1 MAIKNKFIHF
11 NTEAGFK
18 NYLLTGNGSGGGFL
32 NTEGTNFE
40 ENIYSVKPEKQEDWN
55 LFKNYTCFI
64 KDTQRIWTHE
74 KFYNCNTSNYFNIN
88 RGEITDANNINNIGM
103 YTFTSDTQNIPSEMS
118 GSGIILTYASTV
130 SPDNFIQMCTGFKN
144 GTPTSWYIRSKTGT
158 NDWSNWSKL
167 LDDRNLTKLS
177 QLEDDI
183 VNGKYLPIDGTA
195 IKAEQDSD
203 GNIIKNNYFK
213 LLPDKVTDLNDVPV
227 NSFFVSSQGTANS
240 PASSAFFVNGFCI
253 AADNSSIFKKQLVYA
268 DDWYVRSQVNGTWG
282 GWNKLWHS
290 GNLNPVTLDTSQRI
304 SGLKHF
310 ISSIPL
316 GLNTTGKIGSDSEFS
331 TSIAFHPNDQS
342 SYWLIQYEDDIT
354 MLLGT
359 LFNKAV
365 KFRTEANKSVVIA
378 DEFTGTATQIQD
390 SSDNSSKK
398 IWTGTQSE
406 YNAILSKDANTIYLI
421 TE

>member
-74 KFYNCNTSNYFNIN
+74 KFYNCDTSNYFNIN

-130 SPDNFIQMCTGFKN
+130 SPDNFIQMCTGFRN
-144 GTPTSWYIRSKTGT
+144 GTPASWYIRSKIGT
-158 NDWSNWSKL
+158 NNWSNWSKL

-183 VNGKYLPIDGTA
+183 VNGKYLPITGGDVSGDINLTASTARIRVSGT
-195 IKAEQDSD
+195 DLLSYVTSD
-203 GNIIKNNYFK
+203 GSTRLARNTSGPVYIGNIDGEIILYGSNLTFY
-213 LLPDKVTDLNDVPV
+213 
-227 NSFFVSSQGTANS
+227 
-240 PASSAFFVNGFCI
+240 NGKTCNI
-253 AADNSSIFKKQLVYA
+253 Y
-268 DDWYVRSQVNGTWG
+268 
-282 GWNKLWHS
+282 HS
-290 GNLNPVTLDTSQRI
+290 GNLNPVTLDTDQIITGWKRFNPSTKN
-304 SGLKHF
+304 GVF
-310 ISSIPL
+310 
-316 GLNTTGKIGSDSEFS
+316 NTTGIIDNKDTYATPLSWTAKSAGSIWNLQQESDGITLIGIQGGKAIKLLSNSS
-331 TSIAFHPNDQS
+331 QS
-342 SYWLIQYEDDIT
+342 Q
-354 MLLGT
+354 
-359 LFNKAV
+359 
-365 KFRTEANKSVVIA
+365 VIA
-378 DEFTGTATQIQD
+378 DIFVGTVTQIRD
-390 SSDNSSKK
+390 SSNNSSKK

-406 YNAILSKDANTIYLI
+406 YNAISSKDANTIYLI